1 LALIK
6 KVIGQKRIRYL
17 HLPSYGG
24 ALRQNNA
31 GARRISA
38 DNRMTKLLTR
48 PCQVRLHRAQIAGVP
63 RQFVG
68 MENQR
73 VKCVAGLWGGGVVKP
88 GIYHD
93 IPFPDYLK
101 INAFH
106 SGIAKLILKSAK
118 KARWEM
124 DNPKKSTPDMVFG
137 SLIDCL
143 LLEPDKFSNY
153 FTTLPETSVD
163 KKDNIIPFSARS
175 DHGKNVLKSIY
186 ESGKQPISTSQIK
199 HGKSLVDGIMG
210 HPTAGQWLSG
220 GRAQVTII
228 WNDPQTGVLCKIRPD
243 YLRDDRI
250 TDLKTTK
257 DAHPSVFS
265 SIAGRMGYHI
275 QAALY
280 HDGLY
285 FAENGQY
292 PTEWVKPFSQVVA
305 ETEPAYDVICFD
317 IQEES
322 LDCGRELFHEA
333 IQKYADCLES
343 NKWPGYSDC
352 AEPLDIPAYL
362 IHRILYEGATDG

>member
-1 LALIK
+1 
-6 KVIGQKRIRYL
+6 
-17 HLPSYGG
+17 
-24 ALRQNNA
+24 
-31 GARRISA
+31 
-38 DNRMTKLLTR
+38 
-48 PCQVRLHRAQIAGVP
+48 
-63 RQFVG
+63 
-68 MENQR
+68 
-73 VKCVAGLWGGGVVKP
+73 VKP

-93 IPFPDYLK
+93 IPFSDYLK

-250 TDLKTTK
+250 TDLNTTK